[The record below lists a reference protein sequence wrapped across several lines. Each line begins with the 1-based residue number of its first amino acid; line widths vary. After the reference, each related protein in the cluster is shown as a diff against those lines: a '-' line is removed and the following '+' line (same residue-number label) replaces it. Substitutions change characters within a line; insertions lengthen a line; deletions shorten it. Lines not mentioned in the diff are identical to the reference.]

1 MAEFKFG
8 FEETWFR
15 LIIKKITEHPD
26 LFLPGAVEKAQT
38 VLRIGKL
45 KVGAARVWAESA
57 GILQKKKQQF
67 SLTPLGEMI
76 ARHDPDMDDDGI
88 WWALHYNLARQ
99 NSPAWFYAV
108 YFNEFEQDI
117 FDRAMLEKHLRDWWN
132 QDHDKPMTDSTFDK
146 LIFSPFKQVF
156 DGTRLGD
163 EFGFFASHENGGYH
177 RQPTGHR
184 EPSPAIAAYALLD
197 WARQHKRQSVYLEKL
212 MEPWGVGRILRLDRQ
227 GLDKLLV
234 EIGDR
239 YGKQVAWISH
249 TAGLNSVSIMDV
261 PPLAMVSAHYRELD
275 GETPLDALT
284 AGMTEAKELDKK
296 SSQGH
301 PDHVIRQ

>member
-1 MAEFKFG
+1 MAKFEFG

-15 LIIKKITEHPD
+15 LIIKKISEHPE
-26 LFLPGAVEKAQT
+26 LFLPSEVENAQT

-45 KVGAARVWAESA
+45 KVGAARVWAETA
-57 GILQKKKQQF
+57 GILQKKKQKF
-67 SLTPLGEMI
+67 SLTPLGRLI

-99 NSPAWFYAV
+99 DSPAWFYAV
-108 YFNEFEQDI
+108 YFNEFAHDS
-117 FDRAMLEKHLRDWWN
+117 FDRDMLEKHLRDWWD
-132 QDHDKPMTDSTFDK
+132 QDHEKPMTNSTFDK

-156 DGTRLGD
+156 DGTRLGKD
-163 EFGFFASHENGGYH
+163 FGFFAVDENGGYS
-177 RQPTGHR
+177 RQPSDYR
-184 EPSPAIAAYALLD
+184 EPPPAIAAYALLD
-197 WARQHKRQSVYLEKL
+197 WARQHKRQSVHLEKL

-249 TAGLNSVSIMDV
+249 TAGLNSVSLMDV
-261 PPLAMVSAHYRELD
+261 SPLALLSAHYRELD
-275 GETPLDALT
+275 GDASLDALA
-284 AGMTEAKELDKK
+284 AGIAEARELEKK
-296 SSQGH
+296 PTQDTLF
-301 PDHVIRQ
+301 PK